1 MRRSERLPLEN
12 VMKRLISAA
21 MVIAASLVCG
31 SMHADAA
38 DIKLLA
44 SAAIRPAMDMLAPQ
58 FEQTTKNKV
67 VARYV
72 LTPEVPKL
80 IEGGEAF
87 DVAIANP
94 PHIES
99 LIKSGKVVAGSR
111 AQVAR
116 FGLGVGVR
124 KGAARPDVATVEG
137 FRQTLLKARSIAYV
151 GAGTSGPFFV
161 SVTEKLGIGKDVKDK
176 LRPGSIAENLGAVA
190 KGQTEIVVMPVPLIL
205 TAAGVDL
212 AGAVPVE
219 YQDHIVLVAG
229 LATNAPEAKAGQA
242 LIQYLVSADAEAAL
256 KKTGYERIQK

>member
-1 MRRSERLPLEN
+1 MNRLLSAMTAVAVTLVGLAHAKAN
-12 VMKRLISAA
+12 DVRLLS
-21 MVIAASLVCG
+21 
-31 SMHADAA
+31 
-38 DIKLLA
+38 
-44 SAAIRPAMDMLAPQ
+44 SAAIKPAMDVLAPQ
-58 FEQTTKNKV
+58 FERTTKNKV
-67 VARYV
+67 VAKYV

-94 PHIES
+94 PHIDA

-116 FGLGVGVR
+116 FGLGVGV
-124 KGAARPDVATVEG
+124 KAGAAKPNVITVDG
-137 FRQTLLKARSIAYV
+137 FRQALLKAKSIAYV

-190 KGQTEIVVMPVPLIL
+190 KGTVEIVVMPVPLIL
-205 TAAGVDL
+205 AASGVDL
-212 AGAVPVE
+212 AGAVPTE

-229 LATNAPEAKAGQA
+229 LAAKAPEAKAGQA
-242 LIQYLVSADAEAAL
+242 LIQYLVSVDAEAAL
-256 KKTGYERIQK
+256 KKTGYERIVK

>member
-1 MRRSERLPLEN
+1 
-12 VMKRLISAA
+12 MKRSLSAVVTVAALLLGTAAAGASDVKLLSSAA
-21 MVIAASLVCG
+21 AQ
-31 SMHADAA
+31 
-38 DIKLLA
+38 
-44 SAAIRPAMDMLAPQ
+44 PAFNVVLPQ
-58 FEQTTKNKV
+58 FEQATKNKV
-67 VARYV
+67 LARYV

-94 PHIES
+94 PHIEA

-124 KGAARPDVATVEG
+124 AGAAKPNVSTVDG
-137 FRQTLLKARSIAYV
+137 FRQALLKAKSIAYV

-161 SVTEKLGIGKDVKDK
+161 SVTEKLGIANDVKTK

-190 KGQTEIVVMPVPLIL
+190 KGETEIVVMPVPLIL
-205 TAAGVDL
+205 SAPGVDL
-212 AGAVPVE
+212 AGAVPTE

-229 LATNAPEAKAGQA
+229 LATKAPEAKAGQA
-242 LIQYLVSADAEAAL
+242 LITYLTSSGAEAAL
-256 KKTGYERIQK
+256 KKTGYEQIRK